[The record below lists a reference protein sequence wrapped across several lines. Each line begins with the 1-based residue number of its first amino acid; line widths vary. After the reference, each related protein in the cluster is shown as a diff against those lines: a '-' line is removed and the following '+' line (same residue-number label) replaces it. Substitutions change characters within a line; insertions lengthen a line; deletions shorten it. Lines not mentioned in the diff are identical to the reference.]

1 MVQGRS
7 FVWFSCVSFW
17 NVHIYLLHMQHMH
30 LKYILDVTPWY
41 FCIYIPPQKKNKLR
55 HSQSNSSPSHKTPKK
70 ISSKKSPTKLGNRKI
85 GQSSPPQPTCQARR
99 PYPRGGC
106 RLSTGG
112 DCTCGP
118 KSTSADRSARGA
130 ARQARD
136 EGDGACGDA
145 WGEVWNGWTGGVELL
160 TPLALTIRKGGGLYT
175 IKCFFFNFTIAR
187 YLFAAIF
194 VWIK

>member
-1 MVQGRS
+1 MHLL
-7 FVWFSCVSFW
+7 
-17 NVHIYLLHMQHMH
+17 HIYFL
-30 LKYILDVTPWY
+30 YIHS
-41 FCIYIPPQKKNKLR
+41 PPQKKKKTISVSPR
-55 HSQSNSSPSHKTPKK
+55 VSSPSHKTPKKK

-85 GQSSPPQPTCQARR
+85 GQSSLPQPTCQARR

-136 EGDGACGDA
+136 EGDGACGACGDA

-160 TPLALTIRKGGGLYT
+160 TPLTLTIRKGGGLYT
-175 IKCFFFNFTIAR
+175 MKCFFFNFTIAR

-194 VWIK
+194 V

>member
-1 MVQGRS
+1 MHLL
-7 FVWFSCVSFW
+7 
-17 NVHIYLLHMQHMH
+17 HIYFL
-30 LKYILDVTPWY
+30 YIHS
-41 FCIYIPPQKKNKLR
+41 PPPKKK
-55 HSQSNSSPSHKTPKK
+55 QSPSVPEYLAQVTKLQKK

-136 EGDGACGDA
+136 EGDGACGACGDA

-160 TPLALTIRKGGGLYT
+160 TPLALTIRKGGGPVYH
-175 IKCFFFNFTIAR
+175 
-187 YLFAAIF
+187 
-194 VWIK
+194 